1 VGGVREKMKWGLEVD
16 LRATRLVVRTEI
28 GNTCDF
34 VDGEPR
40 KAQGRTPEF
49 SIQRSWPRR

>member
-1 VGGVREKMKWGLEVD
+1 MREKMKWGLEVD